1 MEVELLLGV
10 LIVVIALFQYHRE
23 GMATGV
29 YDSETPPNPE
39 QIKDIFDQIMSMA
52 SPILQKAYSDGL
64 ALAKDA
70 LADAKAI
77 SAKYPEDA
85 YLARQVG
92 EMTETKLV
100 EISKVGIVIGLLA
113 VGRQIK
119 QTSGAIT
126 ETSLRAAVDPL
137 YEALNKH
144 IDRPLPPQSPGGTPQ
159 HAEIQT
165 KVIEY
170 AGRARALVKEYK
182 TPEVR
187 DAVITL
193 LKTYYVDQLTPGA
206 APAAAGAPA
215 AGAPAA
221 PAAPTAEAKCPIGFE
236 MDATLKTCHVSCPP
250 GFAYSNAGGNKPM
263 CSKGTDFE
271 YPLPPN
277 LPPTKESFSVR
288 EHLPGDDALSAQQRA
303 AAALQAAQDE
313 HAAAV
318 LRQQEYQTARQK
330 AIEAKYEGVS
340 VDASRDKNAK
350 MYQSSRIRQQT
361 SDMIDDFLK
370 NTRTPRP
377 ATAGTPEA
385 QEVKQ
390 RKKILDIQ
398 AKNLYV
404 IQVGLLTL
412 LLSILAFLV
421 MPIWAAQMSVVL
433 ILATGIA
440 AAIYLSQIQ

>member
-77 SAKYPEDA
+77 SAKYPEDT

-193 LKTYYVDQLTPGA
+193 LKTYYVDQLTPGQA
-206 APAAAGAPA
+206 A
-215 AGAPAA
+215 AA
-221 PAAPTAEAKCPIGFE
+221 PAAPVAGAPTAEDKCPIGFE
-236 MDATLKTCHVSCPP
+236 MDVTLKTCHVSCPP
-250 GFAYSNAGGNKPM
+250 GFGYSNAGGNKPM

-277 LPPTKESFSVR
+277 LPPTKESFGVR

-330 AIEAKYEGVS
+330 AVEAKYEGVS

-421 MPIWAAQMSVVL
+421 MPMWAAQMSVVL

>member
-10 LIVVIALFQYHRE
+10 LIVVIALFQYRE

-39 QIKDIFDQIMSMA
+39 QINDIFDQIMSMA
-52 SPILQKAYSDGL
+52 PPILQKAYSDGL

-77 SAKYPEDA
+77 SAKYPEDTN
-85 YLARQVG
+85 LARQLG

-144 IDRPLPPQSPGGTPQ
+144 IDHPLPPQSPGGTPQ

-187 DAVITL
+187 DALITL
-193 LKTYYVDQLTPGA
+193 LKTYYVDQLTPGQAAA
-206 APAAAGAPA
+206 APAAAGAPPA
-215 AGAPAA
+215 AGAPAV
-221 PAAPTAEAKCPIGFE
+221 EAKCPIGFE

-250 GFAYSNAGGNKPM
+250 GFGYSNAGGNKPM

-277 LPPTKESFSVR
+277 LPPTKESFIVR
-288 EHLPGDDALSAQQRA
+288 ENLPGDDQLSAQQRA

-330 AIEAKYEGVS
+330 AVEAKYEGVS

-421 MPIWAAQMSVVL
+421 MPMWAAQMSVVL

>member
-10 LIVVIALFQYHRE
+10 LIVVIALFQYRE

-39 QIKDIFDQIMSMA
+39 QINDIFDQIMSMA
-52 SPILQKAYSDGL
+52 PPILQKAYSDGL

-77 SAKYPEDA
+77 SAKYPEDTN
-85 YLARQVG
+85 LARQLG

-144 IDRPLPPQSPGGTPQ
+144 IDHPLPPQSPGGTPQ

-187 DAVITL
+187 DALITL
-193 LKTYYVDQLTPGA
+193 LKTYYVDQLTPGQAAA

-215 AGAPAA
+215 V
-221 PAAPTAEAKCPIGFE
+221 EAKCPIGFE

-250 GFAYSNAGGNKPM
+250 GFGYSNAGGNKPM

-277 LPPTKESFSVR
+277 LPPTKESFIVR
-288 EHLPGDDALSAQQRA
+288 ENLPGDDQLSAQQRA

-318 LRQQEYQTARQK
+318 LRQQEYQAARQK
-330 AIEAKYEGVS
+330 AVEAKYEGVS
-340 VDASRDKNAK
+340 VEASRDKNAK

>member
-10 LIVVIALFQYHRE
+10 LIVVIALFQYRE

-77 SAKYPEDA
+77 SAKYPEDT

-92 EMTETKLV
+92 EMTETKMV

-113 VGRQIK
+113 IGRQIK

-159 HAEIQT
+159 HEEIQT

-193 LKTYYVDQLTPGA
+193 LKTYYVDQLTPGQA
-206 APAAAGAPA
+206 AAAAGAPV

-250 GFAYSNAGGNKPM
+250 GFGYSNAGGNKPM

-288 EHLPGDDALSAQQRA
+288 EHLPGDDQLSAQQRA

-330 AIEAKYEGVS
+330 AVEAKYEGVS

>member
-77 SAKYPEDA
+77 SAKYPEDTN
-85 YLARQVG
+85 LARQLG

-187 DAVITL
+187 DALITL
-193 LKTYYVDQLTPGA
+193 LKTYYVDQLTPGQAAA
-206 APAAAGAPA
+206 APAAAAPV
-215 AGAPAA
+215 
-221 PAAPTAEAKCPIGFE
+221 AEAKCPIGFE

-250 GFAYSNAGGNKPM
+250 GFGYSNAGGNKPM

-288 EHLPGDDALSAQQRA
+288 EHLPGDDQLSAQQRA

-330 AIEAKYEGVS
+330 AVEAKYEGVS

-350 MYQSSRIRQQT
+350 MYQSSRLRQQT

-377 ATAGTPEA
+377 ATTGTPEA

-421 MPIWAAQMSVVL
+421 MPVWAAQMSVVL

>member
-29 YDSETPPNPE
+29 YDSETPPDPE
-39 QIKDIFDQIMSMA
+39 QINDIFDQIMSMTP
-52 SPILQKAYSDGL
+52 PILQKAYSDGL
-64 ALAKDA
+64 ALAKAA

-77 SAKYPEDA
+77 SAKYPEDT
-85 YLARQVG
+85 YLAQQVG
-92 EMTETKLV
+92 GMTETKLV
-100 EISKVGIVIGLLA
+100 GLSKVGIVIGLLA
-113 VGRQIK
+113 IGRQIK

-126 ETSLRAAVDPL
+126 ETTLRSFVDPL
-137 YEALNKH
+137 YEELNER
-144 IDRPLPPQSPGGTPQ
+144 IDRPLPPQTQGGTPQ
-159 HAEIQT
+159 QLEIQT

-187 DAVITL
+187 DAIIAV
-193 LKTYYVDQLTPGA
+193 LKTYYVDQLTPGQ
-206 APAAAGAPA
+206 AAAAPA
-215 AGAPAA
+215 AGAAATTAA
-221 PAAPTAEAKCPIGFE
+221 PAAPAAEAKCPIGFE

-263 CSKGTDFE
+263 CSKGTEFE

-277 LPPTKESFSVR
+277 LPPTKESFTVR
-288 EHLPGDDALSAQQRA
+288 ENLPGDDELSAQQRA
-303 AAALQAAQDE
+303 AAALQAAQTE
-313 HAAAV
+313 QAAAV
-318 LRQQEYQTARQK
+318 LRQQEYQAARQK
-330 AIEAKYEGVS
+330 AVEAKYEGVG

-350 MYQSSRIRQQT
+350 MYQSSRLRQQT

-421 MPIWAAQMSVVL
+421 MPMWAAQMSVVL

>member
-29 YDSETPPNPE
+29 YDSETPPDPE
-39 QIKDIFDQIMSMA
+39 QINDIFDQIMSMA

-64 ALAKDA
+64 ALAKAA
-70 LADAKAI
+70 LADAKAF
-77 SAKYPEDA
+77 SAKYPDDP
-85 YLARQVG
+85 YLTRQLEG
-92 EMTETKLV
+92 MTETKLV
-100 EISKVGIVIGLLA
+100 ELSKAGIVIGLLA
-113 VGRQIK
+113 IGRQIK

-126 ETSLRAAVDPL
+126 ETTLRSFVDPL
-137 YEALNKH
+137 YEQLNKH
-144 IDRPLPPQSPGGTPQ
+144 IDRPLPPQTQGGTPQ
-159 HAEIQT
+159 QLEMQT

-187 DAVITL
+187 DAIIAV
-193 LKTYYVDQLTPGA
+193 LKTYYVDQLTPGQ
-206 APAAAGAPA
+206 AAAAPA

-221 PAAPTAEAKCPIGFE
+221 PAAESKCPIGFE

-250 GFAYSNAGGNKPM
+250 GFAYSNVGGNKPM
-263 CSKGTDFE
+263 CSKGTEFE

-277 LPPTKESFSVR
+277 LPPTKESFTVR
-288 EHLPGDDALSAQQRA
+288 ENLPGDDELSAQQRA
-303 AAALQAAQDE
+303 AAALQAAQTE
-313 HAAAV
+313 QAAAV
-318 LRQQEYQTARQK
+318 LRQQEYQAARQK
-330 AIEAKYEGVS
+330 AVEAKYEGVG
-340 VDASRDKNAK
+340 VEASRDKNAK
-350 MYQSSRIRQQT
+350 MYQSSRLRQQT

>member
-77 SAKYPEDA
+77 SAKYPEDT

-193 LKTYYVDQLTPGA
+193 LKTYYVDQLTPGQA
-206 APAAAGAPA
+206 A
-215 AGAPAA
+215 AA
-221 PAAPTAEAKCPIGFE
+221 PAAPVAGAPTAEDKCPIGFE
-236 MDATLKTCHVSCPP
+236 MDVTLKTCH
-250 GFAYSNAGGNKPM
+250 
-263 CSKGTDFE
+263 
-271 YPLPPN
+271 
-277 LPPTKESFSVR
+277 
-288 EHLPGDDALSAQQRA
+288 
-303 AAALQAAQDE
+303 
-313 HAAAV
+313 
-318 LRQQEYQTARQK
+318 
-330 AIEAKYEGVS
+330 
-340 VDASRDKNAK
+340 
-350 MYQSSRIRQQT
+350 
-361 SDMIDDFLK
+361 
-370 NTRTPRP
+370 
-377 ATAGTPEA
+377 
-385 QEVKQ
+385 
-390 RKKILDIQ
+390 
-398 AKNLYV
+398 
-404 IQVGLLTL
+404 GL
-412 LLSILAFLV
+412 
-421 MPIWAAQMSVVL
+421 
-433 ILATGIA
+433 
-440 AAIYLSQIQ
+440 

>member
-10 LIVVIALFQYHRE
+10 LIVVIALFQYRE

-39 QIKDIFDQIMSMA
+39 QINDIFDQIMSMA
-52 SPILQKAYSDGL
+52 PPILQKAYSDGL

-77 SAKYPEDA
+77 SAKYPEDTN
-85 YLARQVG
+85 LARQLG

-144 IDRPLPPQSPGGTPQ
+144 IDHPLPPQSPGGTPQ

-187 DAVITL
+187 DALITL
-193 LKTYYVDQLTPGA
+193 LKTYYVDQLTPGQAAA
-206 APAAAGAPA
+206 APAAAGAPPA
-215 AGAPAA
+215 AGAPAV
-221 PAAPTAEAKCPIGFE
+221 EAKCPIGFE

-250 GFAYSNAGGNKPM
+250 GFGYSNAGGNKPM

-277 LPPTKESFSVR
+277 LPPTKESFIVR
-288 EHLPGDDALSAQQRA
+288 ENLPGDDQLSAQQRA

-330 AIEAKYEGVS
+330 AVEAKYEGVS
-340 VDASRDKNAK
+340 VEASRDKNAK

-421 MPIWAAQMSVVL
+421 MPMWAAQMSVVL

>member
-10 LIVVIALFQYHRE
+10 LIVVIALFQYRE

-39 QIKDIFDQIMSMA
+39 QINDIFDQIMSMA
-52 SPILQKAYSDGL
+52 PPILQKAYSDGL

-77 SAKYPEDA
+77 SAKYPEDTN
-85 YLARQVG
+85 LARQLG

-144 IDRPLPPQSPGGTPQ
+144 IDHPLPPQSPGGTPQ

-187 DAVITL
+187 DAIIAV
-193 LKTYYVDQLTPGA
+193 LKTYYVDQLTPGQAAA
-206 APAAAGAPA
+206 APAAAGAPVA
-215 AGAPAA
+215 AGAPAV
-221 PAAPTAEAKCPIGFE
+221 EAKCPIGFE

-250 GFAYSNAGGNKPM
+250 GFGYSNAGGNKPM

-277 LPPTKESFSVR
+277 LPPTKESFIVR
-288 EHLPGDDALSAQQRA
+288 ENLPGDDQLSAQQRA

-318 LRQQEYQTARQK
+318 LRQQEYQAARQK
-330 AIEAKYEGVS
+330 AVEAKYEGVS
-340 VDASRDKNAK
+340 VEASRDKNAK

-421 MPIWAAQMSVVL
+421 MPMWAAQMSVVL

>member
-193 LKTYYVDQLTPGA
+193 LKTYYVDQLTPGQA
-206 APAAAGAPA
+206 A
-215 AGAPAA
+215 AA
-221 PAAPTAEAKCPIGFE
+221 PAAPVAGAPTAEDKCPIGFE
-236 MDATLKTCHVSCPP
+236 MDVTLKTCHVSCPP
-250 GFAYSNAGGNKPM
+250 GFGYSNAGGNKPM

-330 AIEAKYEGVS
+330 AVEAKYEGVS

-421 MPIWAAQMSVVL
+421 MPMWAAQMSVVL

>member
-10 LIVVIALFQYHRE
+10 LIVVIALFQYRE

-39 QIKDIFDQIMSMA
+39 QINDIFDQIMSMA
-52 SPILQKAYSDGL
+52 PPILQKAYSDGL

-77 SAKYPEDA
+77 SAKYPEDTN
-85 YLARQVG
+85 LARQLG

-144 IDRPLPPQSPGGTPQ
+144 IDHPLPPQSPGGTPQ

-187 DAVITL
+187 DAIIAV
-193 LKTYYVDQLTPGA
+193 LKTYYVDQLTPGQAAA

-215 AGAPAA
+215 APA
-221 PAAPTAEAKCPIGFE
+221 AEAKCPIGFE

-250 GFAYSNAGGNKPM
+250 GFGYSNAGGNKPM

-277 LPPTKESFSVR
+277 LPPTKESFVVR
-288 EHLPGDDALSAQQRA
+288 EHLPGDDQLSAQQRA

-318 LRQQEYQTARQK
+318 LRQQEYQAARQK
-330 AIEAKYEGVS
+330 AVEAKYEGVS
-340 VDASRDKNAK
+340 VEASRDKNAK

-421 MPIWAAQMSVVL
+421 MPMWAAQMSVVL

>member
-10 LIVVIALFQYHRE
+10 LIVVIALFQYRE

-39 QIKDIFDQIMSMA
+39 QINDIFDQIMSMA

-64 ALAKDA
+64 TLAKAA

-77 SAKYPEDA
+77 SAKYPEDTN
-85 YLARQVG
+85 LAQQVG
-92 EMTETKLV
+92 EMTDTKLV
-100 EISKVGIVIGLLA
+100 GLSKVGIVIGLLA
-113 VGRQIK
+113 VGRHIK
-119 QTSGAIT
+119 QKSGAIT
-126 ETSLRAAVDPL
+126 ETSLREAVDPL
-137 YEALNKH
+137 YEALNKD
-144 IDRPLPPQSPGGTPQ
+144 IDRPLPLQSQQGTPQ
-159 HAEIQT
+159 QMEIQT
-165 KVIEY
+165 KAIEY

-187 DAVITL
+187 DAIIAL
-193 LKTYYVDQLTPGA
+193 LKTYYVDQLTPGQAAA
-206 APAAAGAPA
+206 APAAPGAPA

-221 PAAPTAEAKCPIGFE
+221 PAAEAKCPIGFE

-250 GFAYSNAGGNKPM
+250 GFGYSNAGGNKPM

-277 LPPTKESFSVR
+277 LPPTKESFSLR

-330 AIEAKYEGVS
+330 AVEAKYEGVS
-340 VDASRDKNAK
+340 VEASRDKNAK

>member
-29 YDSETPPNPE
+29 YDSETPPDPE
-39 QIKDIFDQIMSMA
+39 QINDIFDQIMSMA

-64 ALAKDA
+64 ALAKAA

-77 SAKYPEDA
+77 SAKYPEDTN
-85 YLARQVG
+85 LAQQVG
-92 EMTETKLV
+92 GMTDTKLV
-100 EISKVGIVIGLLA
+100 GLSKVGVVIGLLS

-126 ETSLRAAVDPL
+126 ETTLRAAVDPL

-144 IDRPLPPQSPGGTPQ
+144 IDDPLPPQSPQGTPQ
-159 HAEIQT
+159 QLEIQT

-187 DAVITL
+187 DAIIAV
-193 LKTYYVDQLTPGA
+193 LKTYYVDQLTPGQAAA
-206 APAAAGAPA
+206 APTTAA
-215 AGAPAA
+215 APAA
-221 PAAPTAEAKCPIGFE
+221 PAAEPKCPIGFE

-288 EHLPGDDALSAQQRA
+288 ENLPGDDELSAQQRA
-303 AAALQAAQDE
+303 AAALQAAQTE
-313 HAAAV
+313 QAAAV
-318 LRQQEYQTARQK
+318 LRQQEYQAARQK
-330 AIEAKYEGVS
+330 AVEAKYEGVG
-340 VDASRDKNAK
+340 VEASRDKNAK
-350 MYQSSRIRQQT
+350 MYQSSRLRQQT

>member
-77 SAKYPEDA
+77 SAKYPEDT

-100 EISKVGIVIGLLA
+100 EISKFGIVIGLLA

-193 LKTYYVDQLTPGA
+193 LKTYYVDQLTPGQA
-206 APAAAGAPA
+206 A
-215 AGAPAA
+215 AA
-221 PAAPTAEAKCPIGFE
+221 PAAPVAGAPTAEDKCPIGFE
-236 MDATLKTCHVSCPP
+236 MDVTLKTCHVSCPP
-250 GFAYSNAGGNKPM
+250 GFGYSNAGGNKPM

-330 AIEAKYEGVS
+330 AVEAKYEGVS

-421 MPIWAAQMSVVL
+421 MPMWAAQMSVVL

>member
-77 SAKYPEDA
+77 SAKYPEDT

-165 KVIEY
+165 KVMEY

-193 LKTYYVDQLTPGA
+193 LKTYYVDQLTPGQA
-206 APAAAGAPA
+206 A
-215 AGAPAA
+215 AA
-221 PAAPTAEAKCPIGFE
+221 PAAPVAGAPTAEDKCPIGFE
-236 MDATLKTCHVSCPP
+236 MDVTLKTCHVSCPP
-250 GFAYSNAGGNKPM
+250 GFGYSNAGGNKPM

-330 AIEAKYEGVS
+330 AVEAKYEGVS

-421 MPIWAAQMSVVL
+421 MPMWAAQMSVVL

>member
-77 SAKYPEDA
+77 SAKYPEDT

-193 LKTYYVDQLTPGA
+193 LKTYYVDQLTPGQA
-206 APAAAGAPA
+206 A
-215 AGAPAA
+215 AA
-221 PAAPTAEAKCPIGFE
+221 PAAPVAGAPTAEDKCPIGFE
-236 MDATLKTCHVSCPP
+236 MDVTLKTCHVSCPP
-250 GFAYSNAGGNKPM
+250 GFGYSNAGGNKPM

-330 AIEAKYEGVS
+330 AVEAKYEGVS

-421 MPIWAAQMSVVL
+421 MPMWAAQMSVVL

>member
-10 LIVVIALFQYHRE
+10 LIVVIALFQYRE

-39 QIKDIFDQIMSMA
+39 QINDIFDQIMSMA

-64 ALAKDA
+64 TLAKAA

-77 SAKYPEDA
+77 SAKYPEDTN
-85 YLARQVG
+85 LAQQVG
-92 EMTETKLV
+92 EMTDTKLV
-100 EISKVGIVIGLLA
+100 GLSKVGIVIGLLA
-113 VGRQIK
+113 VGRHIK
-119 QTSGAIT
+119 QKSGAIT
-126 ETSLRAAVDPL
+126 ETSLREAVDPL

-144 IDRPLPPQSPGGTPQ
+144 IDHPLPPQSPGGTPQ

-187 DAVITL
+187 DAIIAV
-193 LKTYYVDQLTPGA
+193 LKTYYVDQLTPGQAAA
-206 APAAAGAPA
+206 APAAAGAPVA
-215 AGAPAA
+215 AGAPAV
-221 PAAPTAEAKCPIGFE
+221 EAKCPIGFE

-250 GFAYSNAGGNKPM
+250 GFGYSNAGGNKPM

-277 LPPTKESFSVR
+277 LPPTKESFIVR
-288 EHLPGDDALSAQQRA
+288 ENLPGDDQLSAQQRA

-318 LRQQEYQTARQK
+318 LRQQEYQAARQK
-330 AIEAKYEGVS
+330 AVEAKYEGVS
-340 VDASRDKNAK
+340 VEASRDKNAK

-421 MPIWAAQMSVVL
+421 MPMWAAQMSVVL

>member
-1 MEVELLLGV
+1 MELELLLGV
-10 LIVVIALFQYHRE
+10 LLVGILLFQYRE

-29 YDSETPPNPE
+29 YDSETLPDPE
-39 QIKDIFDQIMSMA
+39 QINNIFDQIMSMA
-52 SPILQKAYSDGL
+52 PPILQKAYSDGL
-64 ALAKDA
+64 ALAKAA
-70 LADAKAI
+70 LTDAKAI
-77 SAKYPEDA
+77 SAKYPEDTN
-85 YLARQVG
+85 LAQQVG

-100 EISKVGIVIGLLA
+100 GLSKVGIVIGLLSI
-113 VGRQIK
+113 GRQIK

-126 ETSLRAAVDPL
+126 ETTLRAAVDPR

-144 IDRPLPPQSPGGTPQ
+144 IDDPLPPQSQQGTPQ
-159 HAEIQT
+159 QLEIQT

-187 DAVITL
+187 DAIIAV
-193 LKTYYVDQLTPGA
+193 LKTYYVDQLTPGQAAA
-206 APAAAGAPA
+206 APATATAPA
-215 AGAPAA
+215 PE
-221 PAAPTAEAKCPIGFE
+221 PKCPVGFE

-271 YPLPPN
+271 YSLPPN

-288 EHLPGDDALSAQQRA
+288 ENLPGDDELSAQQRA
-303 AAALQAAQDE
+303 AAALQAAQTE
-313 HAAAV
+313 QSAAV
-318 LRQQEYQTARQK
+318 LRQQEYQVAHQK
-330 AIEAKYEGVS
+330 AVEAKYEGVGLE
-340 VDASRDKNAK
+340 ASRDKNAK
-350 MYQSSRIRQQT
+350 MHQSSRLQQQT
-361 SDMIDDFLK
+361 SDMIDDFLAK
-370 NTRTPRP
+370 SPSPRP
-377 ATAGTPEA
+377 ATTGTPDA

-398 AKNLYV
+398 AKHLYV

-421 MPIWAAQMSVVL
+421 MPMWAAQMSVVL

-440 AAIYLSQIQ
+440 AAIYLSQI

>member
-77 SAKYPEDA
+77 SAKYPEDTN
-85 YLARQVG
+85 LARQLG

-187 DAVITL
+187 DALIIL
-193 LKTYYVDQLTPGA
+193 LKTYYVDQLTPGQAAA
-206 APAAAGAPA
+206 APAAAAPV
-215 AGAPAA
+215 
-221 PAAPTAEAKCPIGFE
+221 AEAKCPIGFE

-250 GFAYSNAGGNKPM
+250 GFGYSNAGGNKPM

-330 AIEAKYEGVS
+330 AVEAKYEGVS

-350 MYQSSRIRQQT
+350 MYQSSRLRQQT

-377 ATAGTPEA
+377 ATTGTPEA

-421 MPIWAAQMSVVL
+421 MPVWAAQMSVVL

>member
-1 MEVELLLGV
+1 
-10 LIVVIALFQYHRE
+10 
-23 GMATGV
+23 
-29 YDSETPPNPE
+29 
-39 QIKDIFDQIMSMA
+39 MSMA

-77 SAKYPEDA
+77 SAKYPEDT
-85 YLARQVG
+85 YLAQQVG
-92 EMTETKLV
+92 GMTETKLV
-100 EISKVGIVIGLLA
+100 GLSKVGIVIGLLA
-113 VGRQIK
+113 IGRQIK

-126 ETSLRAAVDPL
+126 ETTLRSFVDPL
-137 YEALNKH
+137 YEELNER
-144 IDRPLPPQSPGGTPQ
+144 IDRPLPPQTQGGTPQ
-159 HAEIQT
+159 QLEIQT

-187 DAVITL
+187 DAIIAV
-193 LKTYYVDQLTPGA
+193 LKTYYVDQLTPGQAAAAPAGGAAATTA
-206 APAAAGAPA
+206 APAAEP
-215 AGAPAA
+215 
-221 PAAPTAEAKCPIGFE
+221 KCPIGFE

-263 CSKGTDFE
+263 CSKGTEFE

-288 EHLPGDDALSAQQRA
+288 ENLPGDDELSAQQRA
-303 AAALQAAQDE
+303 AAALQAAQTE
-313 HAAAV
+313 QAAAV
-318 LRQQEYQTARQK
+318 LRQQEYQAARQR
-330 AIEAKYEGVS
+330 AVEAKYEGVG
-340 VDASRDKNAK
+340 VDASRDKNLK
-350 MYQSSRIRQQT
+350 MYQSSRLRQQT

-421 MPIWAAQMSVVL
+421 MPMWAAQMSVVL

>member
-77 SAKYPEDA
+77 SAKYPEDT

-92 EMTETKLV
+92 EMTETKMV

-193 LKTYYVDQLTPGA
+193 LKTYYVDQLTPGQA
-206 APAAAGAPA
+206 A
-215 AGAPAA
+215 AA
-221 PAAPTAEAKCPIGFE
+221 PAAPVAGAPTAEDKCPIGFE
-236 MDATLKTCHVSCPP
+236 MDVTLKTCHVSCPP
-250 GFAYSNAGGNKPM
+250 GFGYSNAGGNKPM

-330 AIEAKYEGVS
+330 AVEAKYEGVS

-421 MPIWAAQMSVVL
+421 MPMWAAQMSVVL